1 MVTLIIKV
9 TVAMTSIITRIRIT
23 NTVTRKTRTT
33 AKTETTQPAFQVTI
47 KTQKISN
54 EETLIL
60 KWK

>member
-33 AKTETTQPAFQVTI
+33 TKMETTQPF
-47 KTQKISN
+47 K
-54 EETLIL
+54 
-60 KWK
+60 